1 MCIQMRRQMKL
12 RESEYDDVFMEAL
25 GTDLPADR
33 TRRQKIALYW
43 VEVEP
48 TNGSSMNRVTEDKRL
63 RCARNDTVISDGSR
77 DR

>member
-1 MCIQMRRQMKL
+1 MRRQMKL

-48 TNGSSMNRVTEDKRL
+48 TNGSSMNRVTEDK
-63 RCARNDTVISDGSR
+63 
-77 DR
+77 